1 MLTFPKTNTNDDTPI
16 NLQDYFGPDFEMRS
30 TPPVKIDNATLE
42 LARAIL
48 EGHSQPE
55 SQIQERPWW
64 ELNAPIKMMDF

>member
-1 MLTFPKTNTNDDTPI
+1 MKMLTFPKTNTNDDTPI

-48 EGHSQPE
+48 EGRE
-55 SQIQERPWW
+55 SLIQERPWW
-64 ELNAPIKMMDF
+64 ELNTPIKMMDF

>member
-1 MLTFPKTNTNDDTPI
+1 MLTFPKTTNDDDTLI
-16 NLQDYFGPDFEMRS
+16 ILQDYFGPDFEIRS

-64 ELNAPIKMMDF
+64 ELNTPIKMMDF

>member
-1 MLTFPKTNTNDDTPI
+1 MLTFPKTTNDDDTPI
-16 NLQDYFGPDFEMRS
+16 ILQDYFGPDFEIRS
-30 TPPVKIDNATLE
+30 TLQLKSTTPPSK

-64 ELNAPIKMMDF
+64 ELNTP